1 MTKHHPPP
9 PTLSE
14 KTSPKKFGE
23 GQGERYVTSAWSD
36 LAKSQCLVELL
47 RCLARMGI
55 GLNEV
60 EAFCSGLNIKFRSKV
75 FKEKGSKAT
84 REVAAVVMKT
94 KIADEVRKLDEFTR
108 ERDNKRRDIKLKYGP
123 KSVTSKAII
132 KKLSQKAQWVRAEFR
147 EKYNIKALHLKKKH
161 EQKSSPMAVAPADI
175 CEFANAKV
183 YNSIDFD
190 NIEVKEISV
199 SLIGKVIT
207 KENEREVLKLHPKFA
222 VRDFVDDEEIDFQGE
237 LGWAKLR
244 YQLLK

>member
-47 RCLARMGI
+47 RCLAGMSI

-132 KKLSQKAQWVRAEFR
+132 KKLSQRAQWV
-147 EKYNIKALHLKKKH
+147 
-161 EQKSSPMAVAPADI
+161 
-175 CEFANAKV
+175 
-183 YNSIDFD
+183 
-190 NIEVKEISV
+190 
-199 SLIGKVIT
+199 
-207 KENEREVLKLHPKFA
+207 
-222 VRDFVDDEEIDFQGE
+222 
-237 LGWAKLR
+237 
-244 YQLLK
+244 